1 VTPTEGQSATLPV
14 RPTAVAARAWFATPA
29 GVCFA
34 LAVCSLTLALA
45 YVQKDCPVAIVG
57 QHPSAFVAQG
67 CYSDIVDLYHFRGLD
82 AGVFPYV
89 HGHLQAG
96 APAGGAIE
104 YPVLTGLF
112 MWLAATISPDAGGAG
127 EYLRVSALLLF
138 PLGLLT
144 TLLLTRMA
152 GWRALL
158 WAASPALALY
168 AFVNWE
174 LLVVAA
180 SVIGFWLWRRGR
192 SVWAG
197 LAFGIG
203 AAFKLYPILFLI
215 PLALDRRTAGDRTAA
230 LRSAVAGLGVF
241 ALVNLPFVVA
251 GPTGWYATYQY
262 QSIREANY
270 DNIWERGIPNLSPSD
285 VNLVS
290 GALIAALMV
299 VALVWAA
306 RRGGR
311 YPFLQACGAIVAALL
326 LFSKVHSSQY
336 ALWIIPFF
344 VLLEVRVVWWLAYSL
359 ADLARFFGTL
369 ALTDHPGLGNA
380 LVSTGV
386 WARAALLLA
395 LFVLF
400 LRSRQATSPARQ
412 PTSRA
417 SPQPA

>member
-1 VTPTEGQSATLPV
+1 MPYVLGI
-14 RPTAVAARAWFATPA
+14 
-29 GVCFA
+29 
-34 LAVCSLTLALA
+34 CSLALALA
-45 YVQKDCPVAIVG
+45 YVQKECPVAIVG
-57 QHPSAFVAQG
+57 QHPSTFVSLG

-82 AGVFPYV
+82 SGVFPYV

-112 MWLAATISPDAGGAG
+112 MWFVATVSSGAG

-144 TLLLTRMA
+144 TFLLTRMG

-174 LLVVAA
+174 LLVVTA

-215 PLALDRRTAGDRTAA
+215 PLALDRWTAGDRTAA
-230 LRSAVAGLGVF
+230 LRSAAAGVGVF
-241 ALVNLPFVVA
+241 ALVNLPFIVL
-251 GPTGWYATYQY
+251 GPAGWYATYQY
-262 QSIREANY
+262 QSVREANY
-270 DNIWERGIPNLSPSD
+270 DSIWERGVPNLSPSAL
-285 VNLVS
+285 NLVS
-290 GALIAALMV
+290 GALIAAWIV

-311 YPFLQACGAIVAALL
+311 YPFLQVCGAIMAAVL

-336 ALWIIPFF
+336 ALWIMPFF
-344 VLLEVRVVWWLAYSL
+344 VLLEVRVAWWVAYSL

-369 ALTDHPGLGNA
+369 TQGDHPGLGSA
-380 LVSTGV
+380 LITTGV
-386 WARAALLLA
+386 WTRAALLLA

-400 LRSRQATSPARQ
+400 LRSSPATSPAPQ
-412 PTSRA
+412 AASRA
-417 SPQPA
+417 SPPPQPA